1 MSIVY
6 NLFITILNL
15 AFYIVLFA
23 FMLRMLFQLFK
34 VNAQNPIAISIASAT
49 NIIVLPLR
57 QYLPRTRYIDLSTFV
72 CWLIID
78 IIKYT
83 VIVYLNTQS
92 LLSPSAYLYI
102 VPADFIMQMF
112 TLIFYSTLF
121 YTIISFVAPGLR
133 SVGMDTLRALCE
145 PVLRQARKIISPA
158 GGFDFAPVIVLLLTK
173 FTQIAITK
181 YIPPSYF
188 F

>member
-1 MSIVY
+1 MQVIF
-6 NLFITILNL
+6 LTLLNL
-15 AFYIVLFA
+15 AFYFVLFA

-34 VNAQNPIAISIASAT
+34 VNAQNPVAISIANAT
-49 NIIVLPLR
+49 NIAVLPLR
-57 QYLPRTRYIDLSTFV
+57 QYLPRTRYIDLSTLV
-72 CWLIID
+72 CWLFID

-83 VIVYLNTQS
+83 VIIFIASDS
-92 LLSPSAYLYI
+92 LLSPIAYLYL
-102 VPADFIMQMF
+102 VPADFAMQML

-145 PVLRQARKIISPA
+145 PALKQARKLISPA
-158 GGFDFAPVIVLLLTK
+158 GGFDFAPVIVLLITK

-181 YIPPSYF
+181 YIPPNYF

>member
-6 NLFITILNL
+6 SLFITVLNL
-15 AFYIVLFA
+15 AFYFVLFA

-34 VNAQNPIAISIASAT
+34 VNAQNPIAISIANAT

-57 QYLPRTRYIDLSTFV
+57 QHLPRTRYIDLSTFV
-72 CWLIID
+72 CWLVID
-78 IIKYT
+78 ILKYT
-83 VIVYLNTQS
+83 VIVF
-92 LLSPSAYLYI
+92 LSGSSMLSFSHYLYI
-102 VPADFIMQMF
+102 IPADFIMQML
-112 TLIFYSTLF
+112 TLVFYSTLF
-121 YTIISFVAPGLR
+121 FTIISFVAPGLR

-145 PVLRQARKIISPA
+145 PALRQARRLISPA
-158 GGFDFAPVIVLLLTK
+158 GGFDFAPIIVILIAK